1 MIYFEEVGRL
11 PEGIK
16 RIYAGI
22 NVTEMAK
29 KAIFFFSNISNVANT
44 PYILA
49 QAKNIFESLLN
60 TCKGLDKKMD
70 DDVREKIHSVRKK
83 IYEAKIKSM
92 REVIVQFFAC

>member
-1 MIYFEEVGRL
+1 MQGLMILRWLRKQYF
-11 PEGIK
+11 
-16 RIYAGI
+16 
-22 NVTEMAK
+22 
-29 KAIFFFSNISNVANT
+29 FSSNISNVANT

-70 DDVREKIHSVRKK
+70 DDVREKIHSVGKK

-92 REVIVQFFAC
+92 RDVIVQFLPVKIR